1 MYEKIYW
8 ILPASLWNST
18 TITMLIRGFG
28 FSSHLTQPS
37 SSSQSSAS
45 CVVTSSVLSTSSV
58 SNMSSRNTNPAA
70 TTIPSLGSSWRTQPS
85 GNHLQDTRLYHTLG
99 RPMTTFNRCQVEMP
113 DESLTTTMSKSKS
126 STLVRSSR
134 PIYSWSTKSWRLA
147 FLLSKDKQLLIW
159 NNISTR
165 IKVNSF
171 QFIFKNCLIF

>member
-1 MYEKIYW
+1 
-8 ILPASLWNST
+8 
-18 TITMLIRGFG
+18 MLIRGFG

-113 DESLTTTMSKSKS
+113 DESLTTTMS
-126 STLVRSSR
+126 STPPDNSLRISMLPENTLG
-134 PIYSWSTKSWRLA
+134 PINTDESIQL
-147 FLLSKDKQLLIW
+147 DKEDS
-159 NNISTR
+159 NR
-165 IKVNSF
+165 
-171 QFIFKNCLIF
+171 